1 MAAPVNSFKANLNA
15 GKQTIG
21 CWLTQGTA
29 IAAEIA
35 ATADFDWLLVDAEH
49 SPNDIPSIITQ
60 LQVIAGYPAASFE
73 QASLLVPLVGCR

>member
-1 MAAPVNSFKANLNA
+1 MAAPVNSFKADLKA

-35 ATADFDWLLVDAEH
+35 ATADFDWLLVDAEQGY
-49 SPNDIPSIITQ
+49 Q
-60 LQVIAGYPAASFE
+60 LSALGNSLLAQLRPLADWAQRWARELE
-73 QASLLVPLVGCR
+73 QAGR

>member
-1 MAAPVNSFKANLNA
+1 MAAPVNSFKADLKA

-35 ATADFDWLLVDAEH
+35 ALAFMKVTLDE
-49 SPNDIPSIITQ
+49 
-60 LQVIAGYPAASFE
+60 
-73 QASLLVPLVGCR
+73 